1 MATADPKAA
10 TVTAK
15 PAIQAPEP
23 EAEEL
28 DEILPEVERVNI
40 GGLELEKT
48 LLSGGQCKTKLIK
61 EPMIAAELVR
71 ATSASQRNRGH

>member
-10 TVTAK
+10 TITAK
-15 PAIQAPEP
+15 PAVQAPEP
-23 EAEEL
+23 ETEEL
-28 DEILPEVERVNI
+28 DKVLPEVERVNI

-48 LLSGGQCKTKLIK
+48 LFLDGQCKTKLIR